1 MTKAK
6 TMESM
11 DDILRAR
18 QFLDGNLTKDT
29 LEWSEKPE
37 SKKII
42 ERQRRVME
50 AGEKERKKLR
60 NSN

>member
-1 MTKAK
+1 MKK
-6 TMESM
+6 RTMCDRI

-18 QFLDGNLTKDT
+18 LFIDGCIAAET
-29 LEWSEKPE
+29 LAWSEKE
-37 SKKII
+37 ENKKII